1 MNSGRGDEMSYAE
14 DMLLKLAGMENGK
27 GGEQPPSAPT
37 GAQQSQETTRD
48 ERMLINSM
56 RDPTLFRSLAASVL
70 VDTPRQYADKW
81 KYEQDIQEGVDAGDF
96 GDPGQVRYLQYH
108 GYSLKDIAEMSP
120 ETRARELKAITGGDL
135 VAQLNPQVQTDFSKF
150 EGMKDQGVL
159 PRQVHEKLFG
169 GDDALIG
176 GFFERLADTAEV
188 NLAQADPRGTLSSL
202 AHGVVRSVPNMF
214 LRRLP
219 EIAARAA
226 LGDGAAVGTALL
238 SGISEA
244 GTEGGATYR
253 EAKERMGRKD
263 ALLAAMD
270 TEEKNRLLLGISN
283 TAQAILANRYMPK
296 VMDVF
301 AKKGKESVGKV
312 FDIILDAA
320 IQGGEEMG
328 QGAITS
334 TSLGDPINMA
344 DLAFEGVVGAV
355 STLATAGLGAGYA
368 KTFDG
373 YARRRMVGEA
383 KEYWDP
389 KIKKLID
396 HGRVGGKTYSRV
408 DAMRELGLSD
418 DSFDHKKIFNKD
430 IPSTQHA
437 YIRMLADQEAAKL
450 AGVEEIGEAKAEGE
464 LRRIKASK
472 ESANAADQGKAE
484 INTDNTKPSPV
495 KKTYDPITQEDF
507 DDPEALQIFMNNV
520 FDKQTLRTID
530 KETRDKIILMAKD
543 RFFNYRTEKQLPT
556 GDRDIPAVVTTDGGE
571 IIKAQNIRNSRQA
584 RKSLEKFYGIV
595 YDTIP
600 ENQRAVGSKREFI
613 NRNISIS
620 NWVEANIQM
629 QREIARKA
637 RQKRD
642 DKIAELQKTGSDP
655 AELARLIAEKKGV
668 KERVEDFDSP
678 GFSEPTETDPLTGE
692 VNAQQE
698 KEREQSNISNLYFSA
713 KERDRA
719 LAEAIGNS
727 DNLTEDS
734 GTVEVAESLLGL
746 ENGLLGTLL
755 RDPQILFDD
764 EYSGTEY
771 DREQYSRKM
780 SALTKAIDSLNEV
793 ADRLQNEGISPEGIQ
808 AVMDMIRDRVKGIA
822 AMTDKPW
829 DNKKVKYSGN
839 EFEKL
844 ATRIG
849 ERFGIPETVTR
860 MVTEAL
866 DSAHRAAFGVKRFAN
881 DKIYDATHDG
891 LIRKGSEV
899 NTETGRILMAIR
911 YFDNIINSD
920 SASEQKVERAE
931 FAKEVMY
938 RKLFDL
944 NDSGDMVEFIMKEMF
959 IPKRTRKDGNFPE
972 GISESAIDK
981 VIEHFRSK
989 GKDKAHVLAKLEEM
1003 KAADMA
1009 RQDQDKM
1016 ARLLAEDEAE
1026 AAAMTELTDE
1036 VFNDLVEEAESYANL
1051 DEKRRTPVTA
1061 ERAVQFLDEISSI
1074 YASLARKG
1082 KAQEFLLKLEN
1093 RLKYWKNQSRK
1104 SNHANG
1110 TKGKDMYDLYRG
1122 LNLNSFVNLADSNGD
1137 IIFNVEKFHEAFP
1150 LTELGQISRDIAKI
1164 RAFENHKAAI
1174 DEEKSNSAVAPVF
1187 DPTNP
1192 IANQAGVDTHATEDV
1207 FGPAVEVPPAPE
1219 AEPSAAPAP
1228 GPNAT
1233 FDSFPLGA
1241 VAGQEIV
1248 KEPSSARTGWMGKIL
1263 SVVHKGD
1270 AKNPAAFNT
1279 YWGRMQ
1285 KFIAGKESILSKS
1298 IEAIRDASLKSP
1310 EIKAQVDNIFN
1321 YSLDRNVSLDG
1332 VDPSVRQHV
1341 ENVLNSLKEVMRMR
1355 KEAGLEGGPKRSS
1368 DITRGITHDMRD
1380 NPNFVPDPEALKDFA
1395 LGVMRDGTV
1404 QSFEE
1409 GLALA
1414 HKVLSRQAWGDMK
1427 LNTMPKYAQ
1436 ELLGYNPDPMVQLY
1450 LNSRKLVRDTAR
1462 QIFERDLLADTKVVA
1477 DTQLEPDYVQ
1487 LVSNR
1492 DTNERYYSLE
1502 GKWVPPEVA
1511 AMLHQESKARSEIVK
1526 SYLMLHS
1533 MFKQMKIIYS
1543 TTSYVNNFFGNF
1555 FLMQMGG
1562 IPLHHSIKA
1571 YPKAVK
1577 EVYSWLHDGKIS
1589 PRLKEAIDAGLFEG
1603 TMTLS
1608 ELSLSDND
1616 MDAMSKLKDDDL
1628 QGINRILF
1636 KGLNKLEN
1644 NKVGKFGRTM
1654 YEGIEQVHRYV
1665 SYQYFRDVGHTTDL
1679 ASGSL
1684 DPTKP
1689 FASFV
1694 KNLNPMRKKTAMD
1707 PAHAVAQVDKTLFNY
1722 RDLPSGVKFLRDT
1735 GIPFISFPYLAGKS
1749 FLRNTVENPTGIIA
1763 MVLTGTLL
1771 REAVRGASG
1780 GEKELELE
1788 GWIPYWEVIDPLQRS
1803 NNKYGESMLDAI
1815 LGNFVPGGPLMVPYE
1830 LMTGKK
1836 MFGGFPIA
1844 EKRGKEPTAGDM
1856 GRHVADVMMPAA
1868 FSSAIR
1874 NVEKYSQGKDS
1885 GVNLLFRQF
1894 GVRLRDSDTGRLR
1907 KDLSALKFRARD
1919 RMRDFKSGK
1928 ISESELRN
1936 SLIRIKQSENNLRD
1950 QYGEVL
1956 GVGPYSK

>member
-27 GGEQPPSAPT
+27 GGEQPPSIPA
-37 GAQQSQETTRD
+37 GAQQPQETTRD

-81 KYEQDIQEGVDAGDF
+81 KYEQDIQEGVDSGDF

-108 GYSLKDIAEMSP
+108 GYSLNDIAKMSP

-135 VAQLNPQVQTDFSKF
+135 VAQLNPQAQTDFSRF

-159 PRQVHEKLFG
+159 PRQVHEKFLG
-169 GDDALIG
+169 GKDALIG

-253 EAKERMGRKD
+253 EAKKRMGRKD

-270 TEEKNRLLLGISN
+270 TEGKNKLLLGISN

-296 VMDVF
+296 VMDAF

-373 YARRRMVGEA
+373 YARRRMAGEA

-389 KIKKLID
+389 KIQKLVD
-396 HGRVGGKTYSRV
+396 NGRAGGKTYSRN
-408 DAMRELGLSD
+408 DAMMDLGLSPE
-418 DSFDHKKIFNKD
+418 SFSHKNIFNKD
-430 IPSTQHA
+430 IPATQHA
-437 YIRMLADQEAAKL
+437 YIRMLVDQEVAKL
-450 AGVEEIGEAKAEGE
+450 ASTGEIDGAKAEGE
-464 LRRIKASK
+464 LRRIKASN
-472 ESANAADQGKAE
+472 ELANASDQGNAK
-484 INTDNTKPSPV
+484 INTDNAAPSPV
-495 KKTYDPITQEDF
+495 KKTYDPITQDDF
-507 DDPEALQIFMNNV
+507 NDPNAPQVLIFMNKV
-520 FDKQTLRTID
+520 FDRKTLNNID
-530 KETRDKIILMAKD
+530 EETRKKITLMAKD
-543 RFFNYRTEKQLPT
+543 RFFNYRAEKQLPT
-556 GDRDIPAVVTTDGGE
+556 GDRDIPV
-571 IIKAQNIRNSRQA
+571 
-584 RKSLEKFYGIV
+584 RKSLEAFYGTV

-600 ENQRAVGSKREFI
+600 EAQRRVDRETFI
-613 NRNISIS
+613 NRNISVS
-620 NWVEANIQM
+620 NWVEANNAM
-629 QREIARKA
+629 QIAISKKAQQNRE
-637 RQKRD
+637 
-642 DKIAELQKTGSDP
+642 DKIKELQRTGSDP
-655 AELARLIAEKKGV
+655 AELARLIAENEEVEARKKDFNSPNFTEPENPLAPTGQQLAQY
-668 KERVEDFDSP
+668 EQNTDENSHTSAMVE
-678 GFSEPTETDPLTGE
+678 
-692 VNAQQE
+692 NE
-698 KEREQSNISNLYFSA
+698 KLR
-713 KERDRA
+713 KV
-719 LAEAIGNS
+719 IGGN
-727 DNLTEDS
+727 DLLTEDS
-734 GTVEVAESLLGL
+734 DAVEVAESLLGL
-746 ENGLLGTLL
+746 EDGLLATLL
-755 RDPQILFDD
+755 RDPQILFED

-771 DREQYSRKM
+771 DREQYNRKM
-780 SALTKAIDSLNEV
+780 SALTKSIDSLNEV
-793 ADRLQNEGISPEGIQ
+793 ADRLQNESISPEGIQ

-829 DNKKVKYSGN
+829 DNRKVKYSGD
-839 EFEKL
+839 EFKKL

-866 DSAHRAAFGVKRFAN
+866 DNAHRAAFGVKKFAN
-881 DKIYDATHDG
+881 DKIYDATHNG

-899 NTETGRILMAIR
+899 NTETGRILLSIK

-920 SASEQKVERAE
+920 SASEQKKVRAE

-959 IPKRTRKDGNFPE
+959 IPKKTLEDGNFPK

-989 GKDKAHVLAKLEEM
+989 GKDKAHVVAKLEEM
-1003 KAADMA
+1003 KAADML

-1036 VFNDLVEEAESYANL
+1036 VFNNLVEEAESYANL
-1051 DEKRRTPVTA
+1051 DERRRIPVTA

-1093 RLKYWKNQSRK
+1093 RLKYWKKQSGK

-1110 TKGKDMYDLYRG
+1110 TKAKDMYDLYRG

-1192 IANQAGVDTHATEDV
+1192 IANQAGVDVHATEDV
-1207 FGPAVEVPPAPE
+1207 FGPAVEVPPAPA
-1219 AEPSAAPAP
+1219 AEPSASDVSPAP
-1228 GPNAT
+1228 DSNAT

-1241 VAGQEIV
+1241 VAGQEIQ
-1248 KEPSSARTGWMGKIL
+1248 KEPSSARTGWTGKIL
-1263 SVVHKGD
+1263 SVFHKGD

-1285 KFIAGKESILSKS
+1285 KFVSGKESILSKS

-1341 ENVLNSLKEVMRMR
+1341 ENVLNSLKEVMRLR
-1355 KEAGLEGGPKRSS
+1355 KEAGLKGGPKRSS
-1368 DITRGITHDMRD
+1368 DITRGIIHDMRD

-1395 LGVMRDGTV
+1395 LGTMRDGTV
-1404 QSFEE
+1404 SSFEE

-1487 LVSNR
+1487 LVSDKNS
-1492 DTNERYYSLE
+1492 NERYYSLE

-1644 NKVGKFGRTM
+1644 NKIGKFGRTM

-1788 GWIPYWEVIDPLQRS
+1788 GWIPYWELIDPLQRS
-1803 NNKYGESMLDAI
+1803 NNRYGESMLDAV
-1815 LGNFVPGGPLMVPYE
+1815 LGNFTPGGPLVIPYE
-1830 LMTGKK
+1830 LMTGEK

-1885 GVNLLFRQF
+1885 GANLLFRQF

-1919 RMRDFKSGK
+1919 KVRDFKSGK
-1928 ISESELRN
+1928 ISESELRD
-1936 SLIRIKQSENNLRD
+1936 SLIRIKQSENNLRE

>member
-1 MNSGRGDEMSYAE
+1 MSYAE

-27 GGEQPPSAPT
+27 GGEQHPSAPT

-81 KYEQDIQEGVDAGDF
+81 KYEQDIQEGVDSGDF

-135 VAQLNPQVQTDFSKF
+135 VAQLNPQAQTDFSKF

-159 PRQVHEKLFG
+159 PRQVHEKLLG
-169 GDDALIG
+169 GKDALIG

-283 TAQAILANRYMPK
+283 TAQAFLANRYMPK

-312 FDIILDAA
+312 FDIILDAS

-344 DLAFEGVVGAV
+344 ELAFEGVVGAA

-373 YARRRMVGEA
+373 YARRRAVGEA
-383 KEYWDP
+383 KNYWDP
-389 KIKKLID
+389 KLKEWVDRKNKSEVYAVSEYVDENGNQKTLEDIPAT
-396 HGRVGGKTYSRV
+396 VPYGKDPDNPDYKTPVNIETHHEYAIVNKDGTYSFIPKVGKDGEKITKTEAMNMATHKLEFKGIPDGDTKAKKAKSWITEMSKEPEVEKRKYNLV
-408 DAMRELGLSD
+408 PFKRRDPKTGETVFRSGMAVKGETRDQREARLSRDLGLTSGAFADVRSIPYTVEDAMEAYGLSP
-418 DSFDHKKIFNKD
+418 DSFDHKKVFDLKS
-430 IPSTQHA
+430 IPARQHA

-450 AGVEEIGEAKAEGE
+450 ATTEEIDEAKAVGKKEALKKAALAAQQGARKVSENRKPEGQSVLPYNPVNQDQMTE
-464 LRRIKASK
+464 MKDLEPFAQLVFNMKTMNGVPREVRDNAIRMASDYYFNNVISGTNSNPLSSESLRPLYSAIYDTLPDSQKGKYPKEHFIKNNIAHSNWTEAQVEIQRAIQK
-472 ESANAADQGKAE
+472 QADRNRTDVLDNAVDPAVEKAVEDQMAE
-484 INTDNTKPSPV
+484 IVERDKNAK
-495 KKTYDPITQEDF
+495 
-507 DDPEALQIFMNNV
+507 AL
-520 FDKQTLRTID
+520 DD
-530 KETRDKIILMAKD
+530 KEPQPSIEPAYRDTPIV
-543 RFFNYRTEKQLPT
+543 N
-556 GDRDIPAVVTTDGGE
+556 DIHLSDIERNKVVE
-571 IIKAQNIRNSRQA
+571 
-584 RKSLEKFYGIV
+584 
-595 YDTIP
+595 
-600 ENQRAVGSKREFI
+600 
-613 NRNISIS
+613 
-620 NWVEANIQM
+620 
-629 QREIARKA
+629 
-637 RQKRD
+637 
-642 DKIAELQKTGSDP
+642 
-655 AELARLIAEKKGV
+655 
-668 KERVEDFDSP
+668 
-678 GFSEPTETDPLTGE
+678 
-692 VNAQQE
+692 
-698 KEREQSNISNLYFSA
+698 
-713 KERDRA
+713 
-719 LAEAIGNS
+719 EAIGKS
-727 DNLTEDS
+727 DKLTEDS

-746 ENGLLGTLL
+746 EDGLLGTLL
-755 RDPQILFDD
+755 MDPQILFDD

-839 EFEKL
+839 EFKKL

-959 IPKRTRKDGNFPE
+959 IPKKTRKDGNFPE

-1003 KAADMA
+1003 KAADML

-1051 DEKRRTPVTA
+1051 DEKRRIPVTA

-1409 GLALA
+1409 GLTLA
-1414 HKVLSRQAWGDMK
+1414 HKVLSRQA
-1427 LNTMPKYAQ
+1427 
-1436 ELLGYNPDPMVQLY
+1436 
-1450 LNSRKLVRDTAR
+1450 
-1462 QIFERDLLADTKVVA
+1462 
-1477 DTQLEPDYVQ
+1477 
-1487 LVSNR
+1487 
-1492 DTNERYYSLE
+1492 
-1502 GKWVPPEVA
+1502 
-1511 AMLHQESKARSEIVK
+1511 
-1526 SYLMLHS
+1526 
-1533 MFKQMKIIYS
+1533 
-1543 TTSYVNNFFGNF
+1543 
-1555 FLMQMGG
+1555 
-1562 IPLHHSIKA
+1562 
-1571 YPKAVK
+1571 
-1577 EVYSWLHDGKIS
+1577 
-1589 PRLKEAIDAGLFEG
+1589 
-1603 TMTLS
+1603 
-1608 ELSLSDND
+1608 
-1616 MDAMSKLKDDDL
+1616 
-1628 QGINRILF
+1628 
-1636 KGLNKLEN
+1636 
-1644 NKVGKFGRTM
+1644 
-1654 YEGIEQVHRYV
+1654 
-1665 SYQYFRDVGHTTDL
+1665 
-1679 ASGSL
+1679 
-1684 DPTKP
+1684 
-1689 FASFV
+1689 
-1694 KNLNPMRKKTAMD
+1694 
-1707 PAHAVAQVDKTLFNY
+1707 
-1722 RDLPSGVKFLRDT
+1722 
-1735 GIPFISFPYLAGKS
+1735 
-1749 FLRNTVENPTGIIA
+1749 
-1763 MVLTGTLL
+1763 
-1771 REAVRGASG
+1771 
-1780 GEKELELE
+1780 
-1788 GWIPYWEVIDPLQRS
+1788 
-1803 NNKYGESMLDAI
+1803 
-1815 LGNFVPGGPLMVPYE
+1815 
-1830 LMTGKK
+1830 
-1836 MFGGFPIA
+1836 
-1844 EKRGKEPTAGDM
+1844 
-1856 GRHVADVMMPAA
+1856 
-1868 FSSAIR
+1868 
-1874 NVEKYSQGKDS
+1874 
-1885 GVNLLFRQF
+1885 
-1894 GVRLRDSDTGRLR
+1894 
-1907 KDLSALKFRARD
+1907 
-1919 RMRDFKSGK
+1919 
-1928 ISESELRN
+1928 
-1936 SLIRIKQSENNLRD
+1936 
-1950 QYGEVL
+1950 
-1956 GVGPYSK
+1956 